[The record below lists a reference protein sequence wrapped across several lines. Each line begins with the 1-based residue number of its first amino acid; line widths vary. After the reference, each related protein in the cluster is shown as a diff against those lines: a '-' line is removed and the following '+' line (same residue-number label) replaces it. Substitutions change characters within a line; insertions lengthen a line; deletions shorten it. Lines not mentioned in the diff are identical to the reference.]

1 MQHRNPVSL
10 IFCERSG
17 RWAAAWRI
25 AWRRRPT
32 RGETSA
38 EIRLLET
45 RSPSECLEA
54 VAAAPAA
61 FVVLELTAADCDR
74 TLELLFEI
82 SSRHRQAATAVA
94 AERSMNA
101 YQWLARELGAVHFL
115 ASPREL
121 APLAD
126 ICERFAEQSAWR
138 FAEQSAWRRPAAEL
152 DFERS
157 VWASLPWGKS

>member
-1 MQHRNPVSL
+1 MQPRQAVPL

-25 AWRRRPT
+25 ARRRRQT

-45 RSPSECLEA
+45 RSPGECLAA

-61 FVVLELTAADCDR
+61 FVVAELTAADCDR

-82 SSRHRQAATAVA
+82 CSRHRQAPLAVA
-94 AERSMNA
+94 AERSMQD
-101 YQWLARELGAVHFL
+101 YQWLVRESGAIHFL
-115 ASPREL
+115 ASTREL
-121 APLAD
+121 APLAGM
-126 ICERFAEQSAWR
+126 IERFAEQSALR
-138 FAEQSAWRRPAAEL
+138 GPAVEL
-152 DFERS
+152 DFEQA
-157 VWASLPWGKS
+157 VWASLPWGQP